1 MSQHPHHTPRSLLLL
16 GYSYNWSPAIITQD
30 VKAALQTSGVENIP
44 MIWGEKD
51 LDPLRLENLEVLDQ
65 ASYLLGFNEPNFGA
79 QVRYNSMRKS
89 KYLISTM
96 YASLA
101 HM

>member
-1 MSQHPHHTPRSLLLL
+1 
-16 GYSYNWSPAIITQD
+16 
-30 VKAALQTSGVENIP
+30 

-51 LDPLRLENLEVLDQ
+51 VDPLRLENLEVLDQ
-65 ASYLLGFNEPNFGA
+65 APYLLGFNEPNFGA

-101 HM
+101 RTCSACFSLSETHTPSDQHRVNTAHALSRTKAKAL